1 MPNAGMPKPN
11 LPRQVYYT
19 SSKEKS
25 LGLQKNNW
33 PVVITNTD
41 LMPQYISTATHLC
54 VLTVRGTPLLLFSL
68 QRRSKYT
75 QEVTSSVYTYLRA
88 VSCSYNST
96 GSILSYTTTN
106 NTRWLP
112 SLITSSIT
120 CLACSHKCFSFSL
133 TFKNMVT
140 MVTKL
145 DNIKMMYGSHHYVTR
160 TLIINNTMAD
170 SHDTAYYT
178 QQIFTAI
185 AMYLHSLLMAVTTI
199 A

>member
-1 MPNAGMPKPN
+1 MIVTIVITHFSVKFSICLAKPN

-19 SSKEKS
+19 SSMEKL

-41 LMPQYISTATHLC
+41 LVPQYISTATHLC
-54 VLTVRGTPLLLFSL
+54 VLTVRGTPLLFSL
-68 QRRSKYT
+68 QRRNKYT

-133 TFKNMVT
+133 TFKNMAT

-145 DNIKMMYGSHHYVTR
+145 DNIKMMYGGHHYVTR
-160 TLIINNTMAD
+160 TLITQ
-170 SHDTAYYT
+170 HYYGW
-178 QQIFTAI
+178 
-185 AMYLHSLLMAVTTI
+185 
-199 A
+199 